1 MLPSKKIEVGD
12 LFLER
17 EYCLID
23 VRTETEYAQGSIP
36 GSINI
41 PLFNEEEQARIGRVY
56 AANRKAAT
64 FLAMDI
70 AGPKI
75 PNFVRRICRYI
86 QGKPLLIYCWRGG
99 MRSHASVTLL
109 SMVGQ
114 EAAQLRGGYHQY
126 RKQIYQQLLGYKL
139 KPQVI
144 ILKGKSGTGKTD
156 TLRLLEQRGYPVL
169 DLEGLARHRG
179 SSFGS
184 VPGEVPQCQKNFD
197 SLLLG
202 RLNEF
207 QDRPYILLEGE
218 SKRIGNICLPD
229 FLFSAMRQAPVI
241 EVTGSLEARSERIL
255 ADYTPRS
262 NMARLQ
268 AYMSLFRLQG
278 VLPKK
283 LYRELRLSLDHQD
296 YGSFVQLIL
305 LRHYDRLYDHNLPGK
320 QVLVTIHSDEPEKTA
335 TSIASLLDNN
345 AFGICSP

>member
-1 MLPSKKIEVGD
+1 MLPCKQIEVPD
-12 LFLER
+12 LYLDQ

-23 VRTETEYAQGSIP
+23 VRTATEYAQGSIP

-41 PLFNEEEQARIGRVY
+41 PLFDEEEQARLGRVY
-56 AANRKAAT
+56 AENHKAAT
-64 FLAMDI
+64 FLAMDV

-75 PNFVRRICRYI
+75 PCFVRRICRHS

-99 MRSHASVTLL
+99 MRSHASVALL

-126 RKQIYQQLLGYKL
+126 RKHIFQQLRDYML

-144 ILKGKSGTGKTD
+144 ILKGKSGTGKTE
-156 TLRLLEQRGYPVL
+156 TLRLLAERGYPVL

-197 SLLLG
+197 SLLLHK
-202 RLNEF
+202 LKEL
-207 QDRPYILLEGE
+207 QDSPYILLEGE

-229 FLFSAMRQAPVI
+229 FLFSAMKQAPVI
-241 EVTGSLEARSERIL
+241 EVTGSLASRRERIL
-255 ADYTPRS
+255 AEYTPG
-262 NMARLQ
+262 NHKARLN

-278 VLPKK
+278 VLSKA
-283 LYRELRLSLDHQD
+283 LYRELKLCIDCQD
-296 YGSFVQLIL
+296 YAAFVELIL
-305 LRHYDRLYDHNLPGK
+305 LCHYDRLYDHKLPGK
-320 QVLVTIHSDEPEKTA
+320 QVLARINSDETEKA
-335 TSIASLLDNN
+335 AASIASLLEKETLRV
-345 AFGICSP
+345 CRP